1 METQGYIE
9 WSDVRKKKRGMNTSE
24 EAKQLTF
31 DSVSTLTS
39 NVTFLYLYNA
49 AISPVDSP
57 PFFTAVEV
65 RTYKSKDNNESI

>member
-1 METQGYIE
+1 MRNMEPNPE
-9 WSDVRKKKRGMNTSE
+9 KKRCGMNMEE

-31 DSVSTLTS
+31 DPVSTLTS

-49 AISPVDSP
+49 AISPVESP

-65 RTYKSKDNNESI
+65 RT